1 MNNSNAIKTHVPD
14 NTPIIVGAGQYTQR
28 ITSGQEPPLSA
39 PMDLAATASKLA
51 LRDAGGTLQADDINC
66 IAVSRLFSD
75 SAPAWACPFGASDN
89 PPQSIAHRI
98 GATPQQR
105 IYGTIGGTQ
114 PLQLMAELFSCI
126 ARGELDCA
134 LLVGAEAIA
143 SQRYAQRNSL
153 TPNWAEHFDLPLD
166 SRTDTDLGA
175 APAERLSGMYLPVH
189 YYALIENRRAW
200 LQQNSPQQHRAQMAQ
215 LCSALSQIASQNP
228 YAYQPQAYSVEQLLC
243 VDKSNYPLS
252 LPYSKLLVAQDAVN
266 QSAALILCSAGKA
279 RECGI
284 DPAQWIFLQGYAEG
298 SDHYLLQRQNVG
310 TSESMRKVIENTL
323 ASSGGTAEEFDLID
337 IYSCFP
343 CAVEAACDVMQL
355 PIDGSKALSVTGGL
369 PYFGG
374 PGNNYSM
381 HALAEMATRLRGTSQ
396 RALVT
401 ANGGVLSKHAAAA
414 LANYPAAEGNRPLN
428 LHNIEPYIVSQ
439 ESIPSVAICD
449 TPEKGVIISYTVIFE
464 REKNDLA
471 VVMAETAAGERF
483 LAHSTRP
490 GTVEQIKQ
498 ASPIGRPVDIASK
511 ENRHRF
517 SFAV

>member
-1 MNNSNAIKTHVPD
+1 MNNSSKSNSDIPD

-28 ITSGQEPPLSA
+28 IASGQEPLLSA
-39 PMDLAATASKLA
+39 PMDLAATASRLA
-51 LRDAGGTLQADDINC
+51 LKDAGGSLQAEDINS

-89 PPQSIAHRI
+89 PPESIARRI

-114 PLQLMAELFSCI
+114 PLQLMAELFSSI
-126 ARGELDCA
+126 ARGEIDCA
-134 LLVGAEAIA
+134 LLAGAEAIA
-143 SQRYAQRNSL
+143 NQRHAQRNSL
-153 TPNWAEHFDLPLD
+153 TLDWSEQFDLPLD
-166 SRTDTDLGA
+166 SRMDSDLGA
-175 APAERLSGMYLPVH
+175 APAELLSGMYLPVH
-189 YYALIENRRAW
+189 YYALIENHRAW
-200 LQQNSPQQHRAQMAQ
+200 LQHNSPQQHRAQMAD
-215 LCSALSQIASQNP
+215 LFSPLSQIASHNP
-228 YAYQPQAYSVEQLLC
+228 YSYRPQAYSAERLLC
-243 VDKSNYPLS
+243 MDKNNYPVS

-284 DPAQWIFLQGYAEG
+284 NPAQWTFLQGYAEG
-298 SDHYLLQRQNVG
+298 SDHYLLQRQNPG
-310 TSESMRKVIENTL
+310 TSESMRKVIEKTL
-323 ASSGGTAEEFDLID
+323 ESASVTAEEFDLID

-343 CAVEAACDVMQL
+343 CAVEAACDVLRL

-381 HALAEMATRLRGTSQ
+381 HALAEMTARLRGTSQ

-414 LANYPAAEGNRPLN
+414 LANYPADEIANPLN
-428 LHNIEPYIVSQ
+428 MNSIEPYIVSQ
-439 ESIPSVAICD
+439 KSIPSVAICD
-449 TPEKGVIISYTVIFE
+449 TPEAGTVISYTIIYE
-464 REKNDLA
+464 RKKDDLA
-471 VVMAETAAGERF
+471 VVMAETAEGKRF
-483 LAHSTRP
+483 LAHSTQREI
-490 GTVEQIKQ
+490 VEEIKQ
-498 ASPIGRPVDIASK
+498 ASPAGRPVNITSK

-517 SFAV
+517 SFTV